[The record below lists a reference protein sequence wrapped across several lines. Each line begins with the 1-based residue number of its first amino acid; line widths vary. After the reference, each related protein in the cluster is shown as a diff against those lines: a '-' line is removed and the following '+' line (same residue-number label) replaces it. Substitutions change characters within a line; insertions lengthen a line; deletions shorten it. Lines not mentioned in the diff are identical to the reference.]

1 MSPIK
6 PEYRAHQQKRW
17 IRHDAFRFIRPDWR
31 RFVKPGSEAAA
42 HFERYE
48 RKYRPDQLRDDH
60 GRWADEGRGT
70 SRRASKIE
78 TTEFSAASRKGG
90 VGHHELPQAIYK
102 KLPLP
107 EETRKVFDEATTG
120 PIPSRGHRWD
130 SAHRDY
136 NEAVGELIENF
147 MAKNNVRREQMTP
160 EQAESLLKAV
170 RESPDPRIGNYNKG
184 IRMLQFMY
192 RLRTGTL
199 RGNE

>member
-1 MSPIK
+1 MIMEGGRTREGVLPSV
-6 PEYRAHQQKRW
+6 HQSLKRPNLA
-17 IRHDAFRFIRPDWR
+17 RQ
-31 RFVKPGSEAAA
+31 AA
-42 HFERYE
+42 R
-48 RKYRPDQLRDDH
+48 
-60 GRWADEGRGT
+60 
-70 SRRASKIE
+70 
-78 TTEFSAASRKGG
+78 GG

-147 MAKNNVRREQMTP
+147 MAKNNVRPEQMTP